1 MNVTIS
7 TKNISLDEPLE
18 VFIRDKIG
26 GLFRFLPNSDL
37 IKKSSILD
45 FVSVKQTKSGE
56 KFLKD
61 PRGLIEARVQIG
73 LPSKHHRSGRIYY
86 AEVNLKV
93 GGKLLRAT
101 CQHEDLRNAIVDA
114 KNELQRQ
121 IKKLKNKITDLSRQ
135 PRE

>member
-1 MNVTIS
+1 M
-7 TKNISLDEPLE
+7 TKILILGGGFGGVRAALDLS
-18 VFIRDKIG
+18 
-26 GLFRFLPNSDL
+26 RFLSRKGFGT
-37 IKKSSILD
+37 KKSRILD

-121 IKKLKNKITDLSRQ
+121 IKKLKNKVTDLSRR